1 MRLTSK
7 RFSAILSVGAL
18 CLSCQAGPAEPKV
31 GGVQPGSALAR
42 RAPGVA
48 ETIAVALPKP
58 ARSGNSRDQL
68 LLLRAPPVVEA
79 AQRTVRDFL
88 RAIVAQAPERFAL
101 LLTSQA
107 YVNTPAG
114 RQPALSFW
122 QTRIAQFDYGALNGQ
137 LLFREADLQAFRAQD
152 LARLAP
158 NRRLPL
164 ELGEDEVAMRVP
176 IRISWA
182 GRTRLFGD
190 ELIFRLQPVGD
201 RFEIAEI
208 SEDFRAP

>member
-7 RFSAILSVGAL
+7 RCSAFLSAAL
-18 CLSCQAGPAEPKV
+18 LFLSCRAGAPEPALGRAE
-31 GGVQPGSALAR
+31 QRSAR
-42 RAPGVA
+42 PPGVA
-48 ETIAVALPKP
+48 EVVAVALPV
-58 ARSGNSRDQL
+58 AGRSGNSRDQL
-68 LLLRAPPVVEA
+68 LLLRAPA
-79 AQRTVRDFL
+79 AADAARRTVRDFM
-88 RAIVAQAPERFAL
+88 RAVVEEAPERFAL

-122 QTRIAQFDYGALNGQ
+122 QTRIAQFDYGALKGQ
-137 LLFREADLQAFRAQD
+137 LLFRDAELQTLRAQD
-152 LARLAP
+152 LTRLAP

-164 ELGEDEVAMRVP
+164 ELGEDEIAMRVP
-176 IRISWA
+176 IRISWS

-190 ELIFRLQPVGD
+190 ELIFRLQPVGA